1 MEGTER
7 ERDEGRREEQ
17 ERAAEGAAERGDEP
31 REHRFAADEE
41 VADGAAGDVP
51 ARTPGQG
58 G

>member
-1 MEGTER
+1 MQGTGRER
-7 ERDEGRREEQ
+7 EEDRREER

-31 REHRFAADEE
+31 GDHRFAADEE